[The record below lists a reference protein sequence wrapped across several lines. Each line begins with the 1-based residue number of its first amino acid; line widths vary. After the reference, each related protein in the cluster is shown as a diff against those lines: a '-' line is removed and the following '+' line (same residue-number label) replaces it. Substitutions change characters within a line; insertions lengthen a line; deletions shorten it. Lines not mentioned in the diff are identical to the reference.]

1 MARDDDG
8 KIVQTE
14 QPEGPPPLFPN
25 IRDEIFPDLPDTIPP
40 LTERQVIWRHQLKT
54 AWRSSP
60 YFMKGEAGGTGAAAN
75 PGNKKRKADYVE
87 SYRTAAPAAGGPAAD
102 EPSADAFA
110 AGGEPPPTI
119 TLHPSFFPQE
129 LYTKQ
134 KRSARSAAAE
144 SAYWAG
150 QTARRAEA
158 RASTKDLALDKLE
171 QLARREGQGAKAGGK
186 GGGGAA
192 EAEAEQEEVVEEV
205 EEEDDDVADDDD
217 YYQNEQFDDDEGYL
231 DDYDDGGGDD
241 AYY

>member
-1 MARDDDG
+1 
-8 KIVQTE
+8 
-14 QPEGPPPLFPN
+14 
-25 IRDEIFPDLPDTIPP
+25 
-40 LTERQVIWRHQLKT
+40 
-54 AWRSSP
+54 
-60 YFMKGEAGGTGAAAN
+60 MKGEAGGAGDGAN

-87 SYRTAAPAAGGPAAD
+87 SYRTAAAAAAGAATD

-134 KRSARSAAAE
+134 RRSAKSAAAE

-158 RASTKDLALDKLE
+158 RASTKDLALDKLD
-171 QLARREGQGAKAGGK
+171 QLAKREGQGAKAGGK
-186 GGGGAA
+186 GGGGG
-192 EAEAEQEEVVEEV
+192 EAEAEQEEVVEEI
-205 EEEDDDVADDDD
+205 EEEDDDVPDDDD

-241 AYY
+241 AYF

>member
-1 MARDDDG
+1 MCSPAVTHAHTAVTNLRN
-8 KIVQTE
+8 
-14 QPEGPPPLFPN
+14 L
-25 IRDEIFPDLPDTIPP
+25 DLSSSRSPSP
-40 LTERQVIWRHQLKT
+40 QIWRHQLKT

-134 KRSARSAAAE
+134 KR
-144 SAYWAG
+144 
-150 QTARRAEA
+150 
-158 RASTKDLALDKLE
+158 
-171 QLARREGQGAKAGGK
+171 
-186 GGGGAA
+186 
-192 EAEAEQEEVVEEV
+192 
-205 EEEDDDVADDDD
+205 
-217 YYQNEQFDDDEGYL
+217 
-231 DDYDDGGGDD
+231 
-241 AYY
+241 